1 MITPTNVLVLV
12 AMIVGTVGI
21 VVPVLPGL
29 FIVWAAVLIWSS
41 ELQTSAAWV
50 VLAVAT
56 GVYAAGLVGKYL
68 FPGRRMRA
76 AGVQAW
82 IIGVALAVAVVAL
95 FVIPVVGAPLG
106 FVGAIYL
113 LERFRHRDRAQ
124 AWAATRQA
132 LRAVAMTIGIEL
144 VTAMAIIT
152 TWALGVWVTRP

>member
-1 MITPTNVLVLV
+1 MITPTNVLVLA

-29 FIVWAAVLIWSS
+29 FIVWAAVLVWSS
-41 ELQTSAAWV
+41 ELQTSASWV

-76 AGVQAW
+76 AGVPTW
-82 IIGVALAVAVVAL
+82 IVGVALAVAVVGL

-113 LERFRHRDRAQ
+113 LERFQHEGRAQ

-144 VTAMAIIT
+144 VTALAVIA
-152 TWALGVWVTRP
+152 TWAFGVWATRP